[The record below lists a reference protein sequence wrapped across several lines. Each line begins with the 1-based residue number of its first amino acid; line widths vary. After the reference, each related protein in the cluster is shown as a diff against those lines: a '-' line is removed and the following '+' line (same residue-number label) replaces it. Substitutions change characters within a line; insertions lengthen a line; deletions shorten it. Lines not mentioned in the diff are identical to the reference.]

1 MAYTSLEEPLFSS
14 EKCQQYALKTR
25 CSFVSQA
32 KKSFR
37 KLTSRPHH
45 YLCASYQLS
54 GKCWSHISSD
64 NAVLRLFW
72 IILHCRAKVMSF
84 RDFLQHRISEWNG
97 HKEFLR
103 KLWLA
108 SGAKTT
114 VFSLFKVN
122 LMHHSQQTY
131 YKAFSINWIMCGTR
145 VCFSAAS
152 FY

>member
-1 MAYTSLEEPLFSS
+1 MCHKPR
-14 EKCQQYALKTR
+14 K
-25 CSFVSQA
+25 V
-32 KKSFR
+32 FR

-64 NAVLRLFW
+64 NAVLCLFL
-72 IILHCRAKVMSF
+72 IILHCRAKVIRF

-108 SGAKTT
+108 SGTKTT

-131 YKAFSINWIMCGTR
+131 YKAFSINCESC
-145 VCFSAAS
+145 VVQEYAS
-152 FY
+152 LLHPSICHFYHYWRCNR